1 MTRKPRMFIGSSV
14 EGLSVGDAINLNLDH
29 EIEVTL
35 WRTGAFDLASTALDS
50 LVKRSTA
57 VDFALFVFSPDDLV
71 TIRSQQHVVVRD
83 NVLFEL
89 GLFIGALGKDRCFI
103 VKPRNVELHL
113 PTDLL
118 GVTPADYEAER
129 SDEDIAAAVNH
140 ACVLVKRKIA
150 QMGLLRAED
159 SAPQMRP
166 ISPQHKFPVKKSDY
180 YLLTK
185 LASTITR
192 YRGGTLLHSI
202 ENNRR
207 GQVPHNL
214 DISAIRLERGGYIE
228 RKIEV
233 DENDNEYYA
242 YFITDQGVEEL
253 LRLDE
258 DMSAESATEVSVGV
272 AGFADDEIPF

>member
-35 WRTGAFDLASTALDS
+35 WRTGAFDIASTALDS

-118 GVTPADYEAER
+118 GVSR
-129 SDEDIAAAVNH
+129 QQI
-140 ACVLVKRKIA
+140 
-150 QMGLLRAED
+150 
-159 SAPQMRP
+159 
-166 ISPQHKFPVKKSDY
+166 
-180 YLLTK
+180 TK
-185 LASTITR
+185 LNAPMETS
-192 YRGGTLLHSI
+192 
-202 ENNRR
+202 
-207 GQVPHNL
+207 
-214 DISAIRLERGGYIE
+214 RL
-228 RKIEV
+228 
-233 DENDNEYYA
+233 
-242 YFITDQGVEEL
+242 Q
-253 LRLDE
+253 
-258 DMSAESATEVSVGV
+258 
-272 AGFADDEIPF
+272 